1 MNRHKQRDYTFRVVF
16 SMDQNI
22 TEVPLEDLDLHLDS
36 VELQTEEDKT
46 IIRDKV
52 THIFGELKV
61 IDGLIEAASDRW
73 SIDRIAKI
81 ELAILRVAIYDMKF
95 DDIPV
100 QVAVNEAVE
109 LSKKYGDEQ
118 SSKFVNGVLGQIV
131 KKL

>member
-16 SMDQNI
+16 SMEQNI
-22 TEVPLEDLDLHLDS
+22 TEIPLEDLDLHLES
-36 VELQTEEDKT
+36 AELQTEEDKS
-46 IIRDKV
+46 IIREKV
-52 THIFGELKV
+52 THIFGELKE
-61 IDGLIEAASDRW
+61 IDGLIETAADRW

-81 ELAILRVAIYDMKF
+81 ELAILRVAIYDMKY
-95 DDIPV
+95 DNIPV
-100 QVAVNEAVE
+100 QIAVNEAVE